1 MSTMTGDNKNMSDT
15 RRRIWDSKATN
26 QLIDL
31 WPRVSSIV
39 LIALT
44 LDRSTS
50 SIQTQASRK
59 GLPRRYET
67 NERHRRKWT
76 PEDLEL
82 LEKTLDK
89 HTNRDGDIFIC
100 DIAEDMK
107 RSIDAIADRLK
118 VSFGSEEELF
128 LKLKVGNTL
137 NSLKKTK
144 IEKGTDTRK
153 MSKTRNC
160 MTCRRPF
167 WSEGAHNRI
176 CQSCK
181 KEDTT
186 SDGYDW

>member
-1 MSTMTGDNKNMSDT
+1 L
-15 RRRIWDSKATN
+15 R
-26 QLIDL
+26 
-31 WPRVSSIV
+31 PRVSSIV
-39 LIALT
+39 LIALA

-59 GLPRRYET
+59 GLPRRYEA

-76 PEDLEL
+76 VEDLKL

-89 HTNRDGDIFIC
+89 HTNEDGDIFIC
-100 DIAEDMK
+100 DIAEEMK
-107 RSIDAIADRLK
+107 RSIDAIAERLK
-118 VSFGSEEELF
+118 DMFGSEEELF
-128 LKLKVGNTL
+128 QKLKVGNIL
-137 NSLKKTK
+137 DNMKKK
-144 IEKGTDTRK
+144 EIPKNEDTRK
-153 MSKTRNC
+153 LARTRNC

-186 SDGYDW
+186 ADGYDW